1 MKKFL
6 FSLFVLFLM
15 IARVE
20 AQQVPDKSVQIKT
33 AVLAAPEDLRK
44 NAKVYGYDTNGNFM
58 VLREG
63 SNGMICLA
71 DDPKTDGF
79 SVSCYHEAL
88 DPFMD
93 RGRALKKEG
102 KNFKQIFDTRE
113 LEAKNGSLEMPKNP
127 STLYVLSADKADYD
141 AEKGKVENT
150 YLRYVVYI
158 PWATQESTGLAL
170 KPDSPGMPWIM
181 DPGTHRAHIMISPPK
196 E

>member
-1 MKKFL
+1 MKKL
-6 FSLFVLFLM
+6 LLSLFVMFLM
-15 IARVE
+15 IARIE

-44 NAKVYGYDTNGNFM
+44 NAKVYGYAANGEFT

-71 DDPKTDGF
+71 DDPKTEGF

-88 DPFMD
+88 DPFME

-102 KNFKQIFDTRE
+102 KNFKQVFDTRE

-127 STLYVLSADKADYD
+127 STLYVLSADKDDYD

-170 KPDSPGMPWIM
+170 KPEAPGMPWIM

>member
-1 MKKFL
+1 MKKLL
-6 FSLFVLFLM
+6 FSLFVMFLTLS
-15 IARVE
+15 RVE
-20 AQQVPDKSVQIKT
+20 AQQVPDTSVQIKT
-33 AVLAAPEDLRK
+33 AVLAAPEELRE
-44 NAKVYGYDTNGNFM
+44 NAKVYGYTSNGDLT

-71 DDPKTDGF
+71 DDPKSDGF

-88 DPFMD
+88 EPFMK

-127 STLYVLSADKADYD
+127 STLYVLSADKEDYD

-170 KPDSPGMPWIM
+170 KPEAPGMPWIM

>member
-1 MKKFL
+1 MKKLL

-44 NAKVYGYDTNGNFM
+44 NAKVYGYDTNGNFI

-63 SNGMICLA
+63 NNGMICLA

-102 KNFKQIFDTRE
+102 KNFKQIFDARE
-113 LEAKNGSLEMPKNP
+113 SEAKNGSLEMPKNP

-170 KPDSPGMPWIM
+170 KPDAPGMPWIM

>member
-1 MKKFL
+1 MKKLL

-44 NAKVYGYDTNGNFM
+44 NAKVYGYDTNGNFT

-63 SNGMICLA
+63 NNGMICLA

-102 KNFKQIFDTRE
+102 KNFKQIFDARE
-113 LEAKNGSLEMPKNP
+113 SEAKNGSLEMPKNP

-170 KPDSPGMPWIM
+170 KPDAPGMPWIM

>member
-1 MKKFL
+1 MKKLL

-44 NAKVYGYDTNGNFM
+44 NAKVYGYDTNGNFT

-63 SNGMICLA
+63 NNGMICLA

-102 KNFKQIFDTRE
+102 KNFKQIFDARE
-113 LEAKNGSLEMPKNP
+113 SEAKNGSLEMPKNP

-141 AEKGKVENT
+141 AEKGNVENT

-170 KPDSPGMPWIM
+170 KPDAPGMPWIM

>member
-1 MKKFL
+1 MKKLL

-15 IARVE
+15 TARVE

-44 NAKVYGYDTNGNFM
+44 NAKVYGYDTNGNFT

-63 SNGMICLA
+63 NNGMICLA

-170 KPDSPGMPWIM
+170 KPDAPGMPWIM